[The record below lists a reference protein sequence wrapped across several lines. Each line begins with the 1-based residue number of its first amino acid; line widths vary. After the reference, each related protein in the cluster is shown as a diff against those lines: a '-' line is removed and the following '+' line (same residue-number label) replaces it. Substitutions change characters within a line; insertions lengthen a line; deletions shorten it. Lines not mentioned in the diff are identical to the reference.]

1 MIEVII
7 LYNKG
12 IFCIIVGEVMRDFF
26 IEFVV
31 DFCFLFKRGVMVRVV
46 RVFLLVVIRLLIL
59 VDMVDVY
66 LLLKF
71 FRMVCFDIK
80 IFKLMLYYVLMYFVL

>member
-1 MIEVII
+1 
-7 LYNKG
+7 
-12 IFCIIVGEVMRDFF
+12 MRDFF

-80 IFKLMLYYVLMYFVL
+80 IFN